1 MKPEDFDHLVDYCF
15 EECKK
20 LLSAK
25 KSEYSE
31 GKDRL
36 DQFKKAAIITNTS
49 PQQSLIGMMIKH
61 ITSICDMATHEIT
74 DYRPDK
80 WDEKIFDAI
89 NYLLLLR
96 GIVEEAMVRKDR

>member
-1 MKPEDFDHLVDYCF
+1 
-15 EECKK
+15 
-20 LLSAK
+20 
-25 KSEYSE
+25 
-31 GKDRL
+31 
-36 DQFKKAAIITNTS
+36 
-49 PQQSLIGMMIKH
+49 
-61 ITSICDMATHEIT
+61 MATHEIT